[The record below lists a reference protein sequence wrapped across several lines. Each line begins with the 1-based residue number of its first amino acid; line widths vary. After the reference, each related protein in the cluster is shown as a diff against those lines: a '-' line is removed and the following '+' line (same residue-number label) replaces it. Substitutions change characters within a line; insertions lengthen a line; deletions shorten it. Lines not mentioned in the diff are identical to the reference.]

1 MKITYLILSAL
12 ILSLL
17 VSCGDKTN
25 DQNVTDQQE
34 EVTVESLKVSIE
46 EIDDSLAM
54 LTKEKMKNPDMKI
67 DRLVYHEGINR
78 NKEFFETFPSDPYAE
93 TALEKIAS
101 LYFQLQIEGEAAKWR
116 DSILTHYPNNKSKVG
131 LLEMQMSYYDF
142 DNHNKEKLE
151 YYLNELLSLE
161 TLSEQQREDYN
172 FRLKHI
178 DKTHDELMELHNND
192 SVPVEVIQ

>member
-1 MKITYLILSAL
+1 MKTTYLILSVL
-12 ILSLL
+12 LSTIL
-17 VSCGDKTN
+17 VSCDEEHKE
-25 DQNVTDQQE
+25 DVTSTD
-34 EVTVESLKVSIE
+34 EVTVEGLKVSIN

-54 LTKEKMKNPDMKI
+54 LTKEKMKNPDFKI

-78 NKEFFETFPSDPYAE
+78 NKKFFETFPEDSYAE

-116 DSILTHYPNNKSKVG
+116 DSILIHYPNNKSKIG

-142 DNHNKEKLE
+142 NNHNKEKLE
-151 YYLNELLSLE
+151 YYLNELLSLDNL
-161 TLSEQQREDYN
+161 TEQQREDYE

-178 DKTHDELMELHNND
+178 DKTHSELMELHNND
-192 SVPVEVIQ
+192 SVPIEVIQ